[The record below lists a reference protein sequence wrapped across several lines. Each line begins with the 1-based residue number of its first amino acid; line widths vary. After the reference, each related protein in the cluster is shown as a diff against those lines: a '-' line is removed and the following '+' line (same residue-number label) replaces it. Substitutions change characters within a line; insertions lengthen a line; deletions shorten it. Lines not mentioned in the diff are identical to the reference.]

1 FPRWW
6 FNASSQECQQFIFGG
21 CKGNANNFLT
31 PEDCRQKCS
40 SGDLA
45 TQMLVC
51 RSSQPSGFCPQ
62 HPATFCPPAESCAA
76 PPAVGSCRASF
87 PRWYFDTET
96 QTCRKFI
103 YGGCGGNK
111 NNYLFQ
117 EQCLRHPLLP
127 PLTLCPFPSAVAVVA
142 VLLAVMVTVLLGTV
156 VLFVAKIW
164 KSRQLSLGPVWSTLD
179 DKERLMSNAY
189 TL

>member
-1 FPRWW
+1 MAERADGRPQWGRVLPC
-6 FNASSQECQQFIFGG
+6 SV
-21 CKGNANNFLT
+21 
-31 PEDCRQKCS
+31 PCR
-40 SGDLA
+40 
-45 TQMLVC
+45 
-51 RSSQPSGFCPQ
+51 FCPQ

-117 EQCLRHPLLP
+117 EQCLRQCSGAGETSHGQEEPHTHPHSFAG
-127 PLTLCPFPSAVAVVA
+127 PLVHPVRVAVVA